1 MMNTTMKLMAA
12 AALTAMATTTYAQT
26 LCVFD
31 PLGSQGDN
39 YSLMKDYAVAAK
51 QWGGD
56 ISLKPYPDEKLA
68 AADYKSGKC
77 DSVAITSIRAR
88 SINEFIGTIS
98 APTAIVSREQTKTIL
113 ALMGNPKLAPDMIAN
128 GSEVAGVSSLGFAY
142 IVTRDRSVNTLP
154 ELAKLRFGA
163 LSFDKVQRLVVER
176 IGGTAVPMELSE
188 VGSKFNSGQVDAV
201 LVPAVAFKPLEL
213 NKGVGTKGA
222 IVTFPVALMTLNV
235 LINPDK
241 FPDGYGQKS
250 RNWFVSQI
258 DRQMATVAK
267 IERSIDPNYWS
278 NVPANIAPGYF
289 KLMREARIGFTKD
302 GTYDKKMNGIMK
314 KIRCRQDPTN
324 YECPLKDE

>member
-1 MMNTTMKLMAA
+1 MNTTMKLIVAGT
-12 AALTAMATTTYAQT
+12 LTAIAMSSSYAQT
-26 LCVFD
+26 ICVFD

-51 QWGGD
+51 QWGAD
-56 ISLKPYPDEKLA
+56 ISLKPYADEKVA
-68 AADYKSGKC
+68 TADYKSGKC
-77 DSVAITSIRAR
+77 DGAAITSIRSR
-88 SINEFIGTIS
+88 SINDFVGTIS

-113 ALMGNPKLAPDMIAN
+113 ALMGNPKLAPDMLSN
-128 GSEVAGVSSLGFAY
+128 GSEVVGVSSLGFAY

-163 LSFDKVQRLVVER
+163 LSFDKVQKLVIER

-222 IVTFPVALMTLNV
+222 IVTFPVALMTFNV
-235 LINPDK
+235 LVNPDK
-241 FPDGYGQKS
+241 FPEGYGQKS

-267 IERSIDPNYWS
+267 IEKSIDPNYWS

-302 GTYDKKMNGIMK
+302 GVYSKKMNGILK
-314 KIRCRQDPTN
+314 KIRCRQDPEN

>member
-1 MMNTTMKLMAA
+1 MMNTKMKLIVAA
-12 AALTAMATTTYAQT
+12 SLTAIATSTYAQT
-26 LCVFD
+26 ICVFD

-39 YSLMKDYAVAAK
+39 YSLMKDYSVAAK

-68 AADYKSGKC
+68 AADFKSGKC
-77 DSVAITSIRAR
+77 DGAALTSIRSR
-88 SINEFIGTIS
+88 SINDFVGTIS

-113 ALMGNPKLAPDMIAN
+113 ALMGNPKLAPDMLEN
-128 GSEVAGVSSLGFAY
+128 GAEVVGVSTLGFAY
-142 IVTRDRSVNTLP
+142 IVTKDRSVNTLT

-163 LSFDKVQRLVVER
+163 LSFDKVQKMVIDR

-213 NKGVGTKGA
+213 NKGVGTKGG

-250 RNWFVSQI
+250 RNWFVTQI
-258 DRQMATVAK
+258 DRQMGMVTK
-267 IERSIDPNYWS
+267 IEKSIDPSYWS

-302 GTYDKKMNGIMK
+302 GVYSKKMVGILK